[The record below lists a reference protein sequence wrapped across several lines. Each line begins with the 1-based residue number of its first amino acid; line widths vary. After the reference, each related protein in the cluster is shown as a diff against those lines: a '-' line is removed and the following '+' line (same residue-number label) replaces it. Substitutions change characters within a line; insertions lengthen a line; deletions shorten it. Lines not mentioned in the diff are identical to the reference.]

1 MKSLSTTLKAT
12 SALLAGA
19 SLLIAVFVSSTVSRS
34 AQPQTAKTGAKSSA
48 TDKPTPRTKGG
59 HPDLNGFWAGGGDSD
74 EVFKRSAD
82 GSISY
87 DIGTNFDK
95 TKYCVDDS
103 CQYSN
108 QPSYKPEYMAKVKQI
123 AATEAGGTT
132 PLDPQFDCKPM
143 GVPRANIAIGMGVG
157 NFQMVQSPQAV
168 AVLYESAPYSLYRI
182 IYTDG
187 RGHPDDLDTTYMGD
201 SIGHWEGDTL
211 VVDVAG
217 LNDETWLA
225 APRDA
230 PRVAGPVMSFMSY
243 TNIHSDKEHVTE
255 RWSRKGDTLTYEAT
269 VDDPVM
275 FTRPWVVPPQHKRL
289 ARPGDHL
296 LEGICEV
303 YDKSNLVITD
313 ADKKNQ
319 CRSGKCGE
327 EKSPK

>member
-1 MKSLSTTLKAT
+1 MKYGSGMKRI
-12 SALLAGA
+12 AGA
-19 SLLIAVFVSSTVSRS
+19 SLMGALLLAVMLFISKP
-34 AQPQTAKTGAKSSA
+34 AAPQNGKAATKSSSSE
-48 TDKPTPRTKGG
+48 KPTPRTPDG

-74 EVFKRSAD
+74 EVFQRSAD

-87 DIGTNFDK
+87 NIGTNFDK

-108 QPSYKPEYMAKVKQI
+108 QPSYKPEYMAKVKEI
-123 AATEAGGTT
+123 ATTEAGGTT

-157 NFQMVQSPQAV
+157 NFHIVQSAQAV

-201 SIGHWEGDTL
+201 SMGHWEGDTL
-211 VVDVAG
+211 VVDVTG

-230 PRVAGPVMSFMSY
+230 PRAAGPVMSFMSY
-243 TNIHSDKEHVTE
+243 TNIHSDKEHVIE
-255 RWSRKGDTLTYEAT
+255 RWTRKADTLTYEAT
-269 VDDPVM
+269 VEDPVM
-275 FTRPWVVPPQHKRL
+275 FTRPWVVPPQHKHL

-296 LEGICEV
+296 LEGICV
-303 YDKSNLVITD
+303 AYDKNNLVITD

-319 CRSGKCGE
+319 CRSGNCGE
-327 EKSPK
+327 DKSAPK